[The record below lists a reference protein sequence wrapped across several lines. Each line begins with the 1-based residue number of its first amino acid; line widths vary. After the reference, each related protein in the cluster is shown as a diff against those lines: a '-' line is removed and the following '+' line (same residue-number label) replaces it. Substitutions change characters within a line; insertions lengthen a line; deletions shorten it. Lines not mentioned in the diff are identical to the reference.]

1 MKENSLNNVK
11 SIMNCTGC
19 GACVAVC
26 PLNCISIVKN
36 QIDDPVVEIGA
47 GCVECGKCM
56 KICPENRKDLS
67 NNVLRAYVGYSD
79 ESLKESSRHASG
91 GIAGAIYNHMLE
103 GKKFIGCG
111 AAWNRDST
119 EVKICCTK
127 YDKDIYRFYNSK
139 YTYSS
144 LYDAYEEIRNNLKYK
159 KIVLIAMPCQIAAVK
174 SVFEKEYRNGELF
187 LVDIVCHGM
196 PNNELF
202 HQYLNKIVCGQIV
215 EDVYFRKNG
224 KYILQIFS
232 NDGILYSSEY
242 KEDMYFMSYLNNIIF
257 RECCYSCKYSCEQRV
272 GDITIGDYDG
282 DQIFD
287 ENGPEVENKSLILVN
302 TERGQKIVDQLSSD
316 KMLHIFEGTLE
327 AVTKNNAQLF
337 SPSKEGHYRTLYKK
351 LYMVSHDFYKSM
363 KYWWG
368 YYRIKNMII
377 SSKFYKKLYKL
388 RNIGEFR

>member
-215 EDVYFRKNG
+215 EDVYFRKMGNIFCKFFQMMG
-224 KYILQIFS
+224 FFIQVNIKRICIL
-232 NDGILYSSEY
+232 
-242 KEDMYFMSYLNNIIF
+242 
-257 RECCYSCKYSCEQRV
+257 C
-272 GDITIGDYDG
+272 
-282 DQIFD
+282 
-287 ENGPEVENKSLILVN
+287 
-302 TERGQKIVDQLSSD
+302 
-316 KMLHIFEGTLE
+316 HI
-327 AVTKNNAQLF
+327 
-337 SPSKEGHYRTLYKK
+337 
-351 LYMVSHDFYKSM
+351 
-363 KYWWG
+363 
-368 YYRIKNMII
+368 
-377 SSKFYKKLYKL
+377 
-388 RNIGEFR
+388 